1 MGRGW
6 CRCEGRR
13 QREGS
18 ERDGMVRSRVMEGE
32 IDMKMERETKRR
44 SMKREIKM
52 GMDGE

>member
-18 ERDGMVRSRVMEGE
+18 ERGGMERSRVMERE
-32 IDMKMERETKRR
+32 IDTEMERKTTRMP
-44 SMKREIKM
+44 MKREIKI
-52 GMDGE
+52 DGE